1 MRGHGACLYLR
12 LFSSIL
18 TCFQHLRLK
27 TVRFALTDG
36 RVRSFPVFIQD
47 ESEKRTCYYAS
58 IPIATLRPRWS
69 NKDLVWE
76 RNTHK
81 IVELV
86 SHWVRVP
93 VGIYSFSRMP
103 THGRTHCTRWR
114 KCRIRV
120 AVTQRRSPAIFWAC
134 LRSTIIHSNRHR
146 TRSAAVLYYRCADFL
161 HDPPK
166 PGSLLKI

>member
-1 MRGHGACLYLR
+1 LA
-12 LFSSIL
+12 
-18 TCFQHLRLK
+18 
-27 TVRFALTDG
+27 DG
-36 RVRSFPVFIQD
+36 RVRSFAVFIQD

-58 IPIATLRPRWS
+58 IPSATLRPRWS
-69 NKDLVWE
+69 KKDLVWE

-86 SHWVRVP
+86 SHWVR
-93 VGIYSFSRMP
+93 IRLAFSSSSTNTQRSFSRMP
-103 THGRTHCTRWR
+103 NHGRTHCTRWR

-120 AVTQRRSPAIFWAC
+120 AATQRRSPAIFWAC
-134 LRSTIIHSNRHR
+134 LRSTMIHSNRYR

-166 PGSLLKI
+166 PGSLLSKYRIGVY